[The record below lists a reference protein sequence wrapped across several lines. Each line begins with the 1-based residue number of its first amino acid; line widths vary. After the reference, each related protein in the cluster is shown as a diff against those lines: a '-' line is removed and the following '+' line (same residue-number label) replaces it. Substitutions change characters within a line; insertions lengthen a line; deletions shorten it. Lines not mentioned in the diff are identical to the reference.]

1 MVDYSNK
8 YSVENY
14 ALLKDQKLNF
24 NFKKLLESF
33 KQVLV
38 LTGTAEIQL
47 SMGPIKRK
55 YTISRG
61 AFLKVPEGVEF
72 TISNFNDEMLNF
84 ILVDFKI

>member
-24 NFKKLLESF
+24 SFKKLLESF
-33 KQVLV
+33 KQILV
-38 LTGTAEIQL
+38 LTGEAEVTL

-61 AFLKVPEGVEF
+61 SSLKVPEGMQF